1 MALLERHYMAHE
13 LPPAPLLMG
22 IHRIAHLPCYIVHGR
37 FDMVCPADQ
46 AQALADAWTGAKLSI
61 VNASGHWT
69 FEPGIAASLKRDAG
83 RLLAD
88 IRTSGSRN

>member
-1 MALLERHYMAHE
+1 MALLERHYMANE

-46 AQALADAWTGAKLSI
+46 AQALADAWTSARLSI

-69 FEPGIAASLKRDAG
+69 FEPGIAATLRRDAG
-83 RLLAD
+83 RLLTD
-88 IRTSGSRN
+88 IRTQGLQA